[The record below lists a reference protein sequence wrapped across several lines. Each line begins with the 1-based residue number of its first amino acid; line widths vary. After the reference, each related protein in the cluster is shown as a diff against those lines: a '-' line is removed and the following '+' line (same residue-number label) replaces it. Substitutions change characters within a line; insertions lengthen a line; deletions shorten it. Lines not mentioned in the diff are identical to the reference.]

1 MGKLP
6 VVVAGELRDR
16 EHLSLA
22 LAGAGSMIK
31 PEKGRISFI
40 VGPDGELCSVDAN
53 GHWCDDPE
61 NEASQKDSPLGS
73 VEGGIRVDSE

>member
-1 MGKLP
+1 VGNLP
-6 VVVAGELRDR
+6 VIVARELRDR

-53 GHWCDDPE
+53 GHWCNDPE
-61 NEASQKDSPLGS
+61 NEASQKHSPVGS

>member
-1 MGKLP
+1 VGKLP

-16 EHLSLA
+16 EHLASRWR
-22 LAGAGSMIK
+22 GPSMIK

-73 VEGGIRVDSE
+73 VEGGIREDSE